1 MQRSLDNTCPLKH
14 DYRLMCQ
21 LLFMQKTMILFT
33 QKKNVNTVC
42 WVVEVEHVR
51 LDLSLVL

>member
-33 QKKNVNTVC
+33 QKKMLTLF
-42 WVVEVEHVR
+42 VEVEHVR